1 MEDIFFKKLYHQTSE
16 KKKGD
21 AYFKQIK
28 IVLKEFSD
36 KNNLE
41 FRRKVLHPEYKYKKL
56 TTVTEEEL
64 KCSKTKEEEA
74 EKIRQLIREN

>member
-1 MEDIFFKKLYHQTSE
+1 MQQICTSVYPIFPTKWKIFSSKSCITKPQ
-16 KKKGD
+16 KKK
-21 AYFKQIK
+21 
-28 IVLKEFSD
+28 KEMPTLS
-36 KNNLE
+36 
-41 FRRKVLHPEYKYKKL
+41 RRKVLHPEYKYKKL